1 MSAICTVLD
10 FRSMILRAPI
20 LSVCKVAMM
29 GKSSDVQIQ
38 IFGFQMQPNLQIQIQ
53 IRSFNPIKIQI
64 RWIWEK
70 WLNPDLNPNPDL
82 DLPAIVVYRLKSV
95 EAIKMKFVA
104 PMPEQISTTTILLTC
119 PMAHQ
124 GNALL
129 GFQLVLAWVQ
139 RISNFWSSDD
149 RLLYCKVVT
158 FS

>member
-104 PMPEQISTTTILLTC
+104 PMPEQIATTTIHFLK
-119 PMAHQ
+119 

-129 GFQLVLAWVQ
+129 GSQLVLAWVQ